1 MVILNM
7 HSGLY
12 FGIDAVGSR
21 IWQMLEKKVPP
32 ATMVDLLLEE
42 YEIEA
47 DLCSQQVA
55 AFLAELEKN
64 NLILRNTL

>member
-1 MVILNM
+1 MVILDM

-12 FGIDAVGSR
+12 YGIDAVGCR
-21 IWQMLEKKVPP
+21 IWQMLEQKIQP
-32 ATMVDLLLEE
+32 AAMIGRLLEE

-47 DLCSQQVA
+47 DICSRQVT

-64 NLILRNTL
+64 NLIVRSTV